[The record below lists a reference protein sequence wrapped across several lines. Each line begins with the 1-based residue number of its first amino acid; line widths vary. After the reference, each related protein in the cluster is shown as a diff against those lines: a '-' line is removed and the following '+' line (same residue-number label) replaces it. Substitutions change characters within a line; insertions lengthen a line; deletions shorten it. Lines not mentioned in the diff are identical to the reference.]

1 MGKGGANRPEA
12 QKRGQ
17 NTQQRDS
24 KTGTARAQRVK
35 DRKGER
41 MGGRE
46 EKREKRKEMGRR
58 GEDSEREEG
67 REKQHG
73 GTWRRQ
79 SWWKQT
85 DRGSGKMEGPR
96 ETETQTQMG
105 QEKITESLQGKA
117 QPR

>member
-24 KTGTARAQRVK
+24 KTGTARAERVK

-58 GEDSEREEG
+58 EEDSEREEG
-67 REKQHG
+67 RETAAWGHMEKAEL
-73 GTWRRQ
+73 RVE
-79 SWWKQT
+79 T
-85 DRGSGKMEGPR
+85 DRQRFGEDGGAQRDRNTDTDGTGKDH
-96 ETETQTQMG
+96 
-105 QEKITESLQGKA
+105 
-117 QPR
+117 